1 MEYKATDGVT
11 YYKLSSRKS
20 HTSVVWL
27 IALLLAFGLIAT
39 VVGSAFGYAALG

>member
-1 MEYKATDGVT
+1 MEYKTIDGVT
-11 YYKLSSRKS
+11 YYRLSSRKS

-27 IALLLAFGLIAT
+27 VVLFIAFGLIAT